1 MSEELKTSEELAAEA
16 ETSAAETPEITET
29 AAPEEPAET
38 MADYAEELEASFKQI
53 HEGDILTGTVIGV
66 SESEITLDLKYYTE
80 GIIRLEDFTSDP
92 GFNLKEDVHIGDE
105 ISATVIRRDDGE
117 GHILLSSKE
126 ANDIL
131 AWDKFK
137 KYMEEGTNLTVKVG
151 GIVKSGVVAYL
162 DGIRGFI
169 PASRL
174 SLNYVEEDALNDWL
188 GKELE
193 VRVINA
199 DTENKRLV
207 LSAREILREKA
218 DEERKAKVSNVQ
230 VGLVTEGTVET
241 IKPYGAFI
249 NLGNGLSGLLH
260 VSQICEKRIKTPAAV
275 LSEGDTVKVK
285 ITAIKDGKLS
295 LKKKSKKRL
304 SNFRRQKPLPQVL
317 APCSKTL
324 SFDVTMKR
332 CIRIVPYFVLQQFR
346 HVLVHSN
353 KKQVCSRPVFV
364 IFTHFSQSVHI
375 LFIHHCYYVNSSR
388 AKAFDTLYT
397 KQ

>member
-16 ETSAAETPEITET
+16 ETSAAETPGTTET

-80 GIIRLEDFTSDP
+80 GIIRL
-92 GFNLKEDVHIGDE
+92 EDVHIGDE

-169 PASRL
+169 PASKL

-199 DTENKRLV
+199 DAENKRLV

-241 IKPYGAFI
+241 IKPYAAFI

-295 LKKKSKKRL
+295 LSMKAL
-304 SNFRRQKPLPQVL
+304 NDVAAEEVEEETFELPETEAATTSL
-317 APCSKTL
+317 GS
-324 SFDVTMKR
+324 
-332 CIRIVPYFVLQQFR
+332 
-346 HVLVHSN
+346 
-353 KKQVCSRPVFV
+353 
-364 IFTHFSQSVHI
+364 
-375 LFIHHCYYVNSSR
+375 LFKNI
-388 AKAFDTLYT
+388 KL
-397 KQ
+397 